1 MRLFTHLLQPRLT
14 GLFRQNCVD
23 SAWIS
28 RRLQNYRATV
38 NAKRGPF
45 VILFLTLGHSSF
57 SSVLS
62 SLRCFS
68 SDRQWAP
75 SFVHLFLW
83 SRKIMGRD
91 LLNSTLIL
99 LFLVLILTENNLV
112 SNFFKSVFHVL
123 MRTQQSK
130 QSLFK
135 AWWPRR
141 SSLFIPVTL
150 YFSYS
155 KYQTTFFIR
164 HLMVT
169 ECRYQFRYNLAQIM
183 FTGSF
188 DNHVG
193 RSSYLISSW

>member
-14 GLFRQNCVD
+14 SLFRQNCVD

-38 NAKRGPF
+38 NAKRGLF

-57 SSVLS
+57 SSVLM

-68 SDRQWAP
+68 SGRQWAP
-75 SFVHLFLW
+75 SFIHLFLW
-83 SRKIMGRD
+83 VTKDYGSGSAKLD
-91 LLNSTLIL
+91 SYSTLSCTDLNRKQSRL
-99 LFLVLILTENNLV
+99 LFLQISIPCFNENAAV
-112 SNFFKSVFHVL
+112 KTKF
-123 MRTQQSK
+123 
-130 QSLFK
+130 FK
-135 AWWPRR
+135 AWWPRG

-169 ECRYQFRYNLAQIM
+169 ECRYQLRYNLAQIM
-183 FTGSF
+183 FIGSF
-188 DNHVG
+188 DNHVWK
-193 RSSYLISSW
+193 SSYLVSSW